1 MFKKFVMSN
10 YNVEDFEILSQLLF
24 LLKVNG
30 AVVKEVLDKIINED
44 RIDLFNIKIGGVKSV
59 VRFDNVC
66 EGGNMTSML

>member
-1 MFKKFVMSN
+1 MSN

-30 AVVKEVLDKIINED
+30 AVVKGVLDKIINED
-44 RIDLFNIKIGGVKSV
+44 LIDLFNIRIGGVKSV
-59 VRFDNVC
+59 VRFDHIS